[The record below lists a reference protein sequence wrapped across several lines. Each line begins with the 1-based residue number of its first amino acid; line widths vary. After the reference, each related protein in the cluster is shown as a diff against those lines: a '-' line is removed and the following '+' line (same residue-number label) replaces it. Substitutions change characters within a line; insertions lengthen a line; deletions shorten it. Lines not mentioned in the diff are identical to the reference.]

1 MAESSCDMY
10 TLGCIAYRPEGVFF
24 PIETA
29 LLAGKGGMGVH
40 RVGEVGYLRL
50 PCYYRFICA
59 SCYRLVNTCTS
70 LVPVL
75 SRHSSTD
82 PDVTWRNGNALGA

>member
-1 MAESSCDMY
+1 MLPVSMAQSSCDMY

-50 PCYYRFICA
+50 PCYYRF
-59 SCYRLVNTCTS
+59 Y
-70 LVPVL
+70 VL
-75 SRHSSTD
+75 A
-82 PDVTWRNGNALGA
+82 VTGW